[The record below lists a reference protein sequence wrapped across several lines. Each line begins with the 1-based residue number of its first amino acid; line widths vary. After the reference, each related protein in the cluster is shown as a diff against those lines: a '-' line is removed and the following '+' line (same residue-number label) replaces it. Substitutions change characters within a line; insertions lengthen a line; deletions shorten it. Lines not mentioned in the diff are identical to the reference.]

1 IDKPDVRFVAHLDL
15 PKSVEGYYQETGRA
29 GRDGLPSTA
38 WLAYGLQD
46 VMQQRRMIDQSEGD
60 AEHRR
65 RLSAHLDAMLALCET
80 VECRRVQLLAYFGE
94 TSTPCG
100 NCDTCLAPPESWDGT
115 VPAQKLLSTV
125 VRLQRERNQKFGAG
139 QLIDILL
146 GKETAR
152 VTQNKHESLS
162 TFGIGT
168 ELNESEWR
176 GVVRQLLAQGL
187 LGVNSDGFGTL
198 VLTDASTS
206 VLSGERHVML
216 RREPIRAS
224 GKFRG
229 SKANR
234 TALAD
239 LTPEAVAVFDALRD
253 WRGAEAK
260 EQGVPAYVI
269 FHDATLREI
278 ATTEPSTLDQL
289 GTITGIGE
297 SKLAKYG
304 EQLLEALASSDA
316 SKQ

>member
-1 IDKPDVRFVAHLDL
+1 
-15 PKSVEGYYQETGRA
+15 
-29 GRDGLPSTA
+29 
-38 WLAYGLQD
+38 
-46 VMQQRRMIDQSEGD
+46 MQQRRMIDQSEGD

-94 TSTPCG
+94 KSAPCG

-146 GKETAR
+146 GKETTR
-152 VTQNKHESLS
+152 VLQNDHETLS

-168 ELNESEWR
+168 ELSESEWR

-187 LGVNSDGFGTL
+187 LGVNSDGFGTM
-198 VLTDASTS
+198 VLTDASAS
-206 VLSGERHVML
+206 VLGGERRVML
-216 RREPIRAS
+216 RREPIRVSAKS
-224 GKFRG
+224 RG

-239 LTPEAVAVFDALRD
+239 LTPEAVVVFEALRA
-253 WRGAEAK
+253 WRAAESK

-278 ATTEPSTLDQL
+278 ATSSPSTLEQL
-289 GTITGIGE
+289 GTITGVGE
-297 SKLAKYG
+297 AKLARYG
-304 EQLLEALASSDA
+304 EALLSALAG
-316 SKQ
+316 Q